1 MPVPDA
7 APLQEPAESTTA
19 RRGDAPFYAR
29 SKVVLAGLVR
39 GGDLLLIVLTALIAY
54 WLRHETLQIPP
65 RYGIAVVIGVLLAW
79 QVFHA
84 FGLYEFRSLSRLVW
98 QLSRLITAWGL
109 VAMGLIAVVF
119 FTKTAEEFSRAWA
132 GAWFASAWLALV
144 ATRIFLKLRL
154 RAWQKRGWLTRR
166 VAIVGAGNNGRRLLR
181 HLSRRGTG
189 AGIAVVGVFDDRKTR
204 IPPEQLEGTT
214 IRGGL
219 DDLIDRCRNDE
230 IDDVLVALPWRADNR
245 LMEIAKK
252 LRQVPVDLRLAPE
265 PIGFRLSNG
274 SMQEVSGL
282 PMLTMFERPLTD
294 WSHVIKLIED
304 KLLGG
309 LILLL
314 VAPLML
320 LIALAIKL
328 DSRGPVLFRQQ
339 RFGFN
344 NNLITVWKFRT
355 MHDAQ
360 YTDDAVRQATRND
373 PRVTR
378 LGALLRR
385 TSLDELPQ
393 FFNVLGGSMS
403 IVGPRPHAVTHNEQF
418 ARTVNQYYARHRVKP
433 GITGWAQVN
442 GLRGETDT
450 AEKLERRLEHDLHYI
465 DHWSPWLDL
474 KIIVMTLF
482 VGLVHKHAY

>member
-1 MPVPDA
+1 
-7 APLQEPAESTTA
+7 
-19 RRGDAPFYAR
+19 
-29 SKVVLAGLVR
+29 VLAGLVR
-39 GGDLLLIVLTALIAY
+39 GSDLLLIVLTALIAY
-54 WLRHETLQIPP
+54 WLRHDTLQIPS

-79 QVFHA
+79 QVFQV

-98 QLSRLITAWGL
+98 QLSRLITAWGM

-144 ATRIFLKLRL
+144 ATRVFLKLRL
-154 RAWQKRGWLTRR
+154 GAWQKRGWLTRR

-181 HLSRRGTG
+181 HLQRRG
-189 AGIAVVGVFDDRKTR
+189 AGIAVIGVFDDRKTR

-214 IRGGL
+214 IQGGL

-265 PIGFRLSNG
+265 PIGFRLSKG

-360 YTDDAVRQATRND
+360 NQDDAVRQATRND

-403 IVGPRPHAVTHNEQF
+403 IVGPRPHAVAHNEQF

-450 AEKLERRLEHDLHYI
+450 AEKLERRLEHDLYYI

-474 KIIVMTLF
+474 KIIVMTLL